1 MGSEKKAPEMR
12 FGGYPE
18 PWEQDYLIDIFS
30 PAVGSNTLSRAELN
44 YEGGEVKNI
53 HYGDILIKFGSFLD
67 AASNEI
73 PFIANGIAAEHRG
86 NLLRDGDIVLA
97 DTAED
102 ETVGKAVE
110 VTNSGGTNIV
120 AGLHTIAYRPKREFS
135 AYFAGYCLNS
145 NTYRHQLL
153 SLMQGIK
160 VLSLSRGNLAKTSVC
175 YPASVDEQAAIGNF
189 FRSIDDIIALKKQQ
203 YEKTINIKKAML
215 EKMFPKNGADAPEI
229 RFEGYSKAW
238 TKYSFFDTVAKTI
251 DFRGRTP
258 RKLGMDWSE
267 SGYIA
272 LSALNVKNG
281 YIDFSAEPN
290 FGSEELYQ
298 RWMTGNELRK
308 GQVLF
313 TTEAPMGNV
322 AQVPDNRKYILSQRT
337 IAFNFKED
345 IWLSA

>member
-1 MGSEKKAPEMR
+1 MGTENRTPEIRFDKFTDNWKQRQLCDIAEIIDGDRGINYPNGDDFKEYGDTMFLSAANVTKDGFLFGTCQYITEEKSLSMGSGKLQLNDVVLTSRGSLGHVAWYHDRIHTRVPHARINSGMLLLR
-12 FGGYPE
+12 ANNSTYPGFI
-18 PWEQDYLIDIFS
+18 EQCLKS
-30 PAVGSNTLSRAELN
+30 PIGQQQIIAIS
-44 YEGGEVKNI
+44 
-53 HYGDILIKFGSFLD
+53 FGSAQPQLTKKD
-67 AASNEI
+67 VGNYTVVI
-73 PFIANGIAAEHRG
+73 PN
-86 NLLRDGDIVLA
+86 DI
-97 DTAED
+97 
-102 ETVGKAVE
+102 
-110 VTNSGGTNIV
+110 
-120 AGLHTIAYRPKREFS
+120 
-135 AYFAGYCLNS
+135 
-145 NTYRHQLL
+145 
-153 SLMQGIK
+153 
-160 VLSLSRGNLAKTSVC
+160 
-175 YPASVDEQAAIGNF
+175 DEQVAISNF
-189 FRSIDDIIALKKQQ
+189 FRSLDDTIALKKQQ